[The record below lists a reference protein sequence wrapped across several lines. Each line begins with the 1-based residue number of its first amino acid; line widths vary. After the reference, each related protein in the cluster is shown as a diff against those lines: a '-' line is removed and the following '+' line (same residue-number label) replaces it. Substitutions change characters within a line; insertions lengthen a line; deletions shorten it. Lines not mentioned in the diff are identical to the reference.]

1 MVESMPDDP
10 YLGCPK
16 FSYVPEGLVAHIAP
30 APGQLCSK
38 CNTID
43 FTSYFNTGLDS
54 ERALQPVVLPD
65 NEVDDTSH
73 NTCLGTYDEVSR
85 RALGCEFCQL
95 VIKALAATTAKLH
108 RRGTLQ
114 HGAPV
119 YLDSVMSGTYY
130 DRATA
135 SSAIPN
141 EVALET
147 TRIDSSKQVN
157 VRCIMVSLYESRAT
171 QPDSAFIRLLAND
184 AHLLGQKPLYHGRLI
199 GNHASPALLRTWI
212 KTCNDHHKECTKIR
226 FKWGLEHLAGPRSL
240 RYIDTVD
247 MCLRS
252 RHMLTDL
259 SHHVSLSYV
268 WGRGS
273 QGLQLL
279 KSNVTQLQVKGALR
293 DAWSHIPAV
302 IRDAIELVRD
312 LNTGGEDEPAIRLW
326 VDQLC
331 IIQDDPKDKATQI
344 HQMNQIYSSAIATL
358 IATEGS
364 HSNVAL
370 SRHHCHTV
378 SFVPRL
384 QGPLSSGQ
392 MIKNIQGLRLLAA
405 LPSLP
410 ETTALSVWATRAWTM
425 QEVEL
430 SHASIFFGRDQVI
443 FRCAQEVFR
452 EDFVAEI
459 TGQGYRDIGITHP
472 KWLNSQALERR
483 AVPVED
489 KDWPITF
496 EWYSTLVENYT
507 QRAMTYPTDILPAFA
522 GVTQIFHAVCA
533 WKISNGL
540 IEDVI
545 DYSLLWRPKGIIH
558 RRFTQNGDPNQKQQ
572 NNTNQC
578 LPTYA
583 WCAWLGQVVYEPR
596 TYDIRSLIARFEVA
610 GAGKS
615 KRQLV
620 RFSQDIE
627 SGALEP
633 STLEPKFPYAPQ
645 DCSYFQDMSQGF
657 YWMKPQVQNLAH
669 RFHLAKH
676 TYNTTIDGPGIMQF
690 TTKCVRLVLST
701 LTASTQSHNEQKE
714 GCRRVWLL
722 DSDRRKVGTVWY
734 APALDTYDNEKV
746 QAILLSKNRG
756 SAESEDWQFDRS
768 IGAWEEWCLCNVMLI
783 KRLPGAGLSE
793 RLTVGK
799 LHEQAAQSG
808 GEETIRLV

>member
-1 MVESMPDDP
+1 MPNDP
-10 YLGCPK
+10 YLGCQR
-16 FSYVPEGLVAHIAP
+16 FS
-30 APGQLCSK
+30 
-38 CNTID
+38 TID
-43 FTSYFNTGLDS
+43 FASYFTTGLDS
-54 ERALQPVVLPD
+54 ERALPAVVLPD
-65 NEVDDTSH
+65 NDVDDTSH

-85 RALGCEFCQL
+85 RALSCEFCQL
-95 VIKALAATTAKLH
+95 VIKALAATTAELH

-114 HGAPV
+114 HIAQV
-119 YLDSVMSGTYY
+119 FLDSVRAGFYY

-135 SSAIPN
+135 SSDNPN
-141 EVALET
+141 EVALEEK
-147 TRIDSSKQVN
+147 RSDSSKQVN
-157 VRCIMVSLYESRAT
+157 VRCIMVSLAKTHVPWKAHR
-171 QPDSAFIRLLAND
+171 QPRFA
-184 AHLLGQKPLYHGRLI
+184 G
-199 GNHASPALLRTWI
+199 SPT
-212 KTCNDHHKECTKIR
+212 
-226 FKWGLEHLAGPRSL
+226 G
-240 RYIDTVD
+240 
-247 MCLRS
+247 
-252 RHMLTDL
+252 
-259 SHHVSLSYV
+259 
-268 WGRGS
+268 GS

-279 KSNVTQLQVKGALR
+279 KSNETQLRVKGALR
-293 DAWSHIPAV
+293 DAWANIPAV

-312 LNTGGEDEPAIRLW
+312 LNTGGEDEPAIHLW

-344 HQMNQIYSSAIATL
+344 HQMNQVYSRAIATL

-378 SFVPRL
+378 SLAPRR
-384 QGPLSSGQ
+384 QTPLSSGQ

-405 LPSLP
+405 LPSLS

-459 TGQGYRDIGITHP
+459 TGQGYRDIEITHP

-522 GVTQIFHAVCA
+522 GVAQIFHAVCA

-545 DYSLLWRPKGIIH
+545 DYSLLWRPKGIIQ

-572 NNTNQC
+572 DKTNQC

-615 KRQLV
+615 KRQL
-620 RFSQDIE
+620 
-627 SGALEP
+627 
-633 STLEPKFPYAPQ
+633 
-645 DCSYFQDMSQGF
+645 
-657 YWMKPQVQNLAH
+657 
-669 RFHLAKH
+669 
-676 TYNTTIDGPGIMQF
+676 
-690 TTKCVRLVLST
+690 
-701 LTASTQSHNEQKE
+701 
-714 GCRRVWLL
+714 
-722 DSDRRKVGTVWY
+722 
-734 APALDTYDNEKV
+734 
-746 QAILLSKNRG
+746 
-756 SAESEDWQFDRS
+756 
-768 IGAWEEWCLCNVMLI
+768 
-783 KRLPGAGLSE
+783 
-793 RLTVGK
+793 
-799 LHEQAAQSG
+799 
-808 GEETIRLV
+808 